1 MHPAS
6 GAAAGRSEAREAR
19 RGGDG
24 AEPTNAAREL
34 PIEKAF
40 WHIFACATLWGF
52 HVTQGQHGS
61 YRVSLVKLAMFAVY
75 AQGLLLW
82 NAKAMAQYMESI
94 YRGGLRAPRN
104 RHFVAWL
111 LLAVVVAVADSSIV
125 ICMFPVPRACRERF
139 VFPVLMNSLF
149 AFVFDLYMC
158 VFIYTLRLAYERLN
172 CRIKEVSVWSVAE
185 VQEVGKTWL
194 RLSRLLD
201 EHNQTFEQIMH
212 GRFSIFLAEI
222 MCLLYTLATL
232 SHTKNMPLA
241 LILPLMESLTLAMTL
256 SLQESIIGNL
266 CQVMLDLSHTAD
278 PLPCRAK
285 YKAKAR
291 PCLGDH
297 QNPGKRDAMP
307 CIRISGETRLDM
319 GSRQERRL
327 RNGPNFMDD
336 REVKCD
342 EGTKEKYDKDVEMKG
357 GEDSEPRHGSDIEVK
372 DRGRDREGFTEVRD
386 TETTAHWEKQKET
399 RIASPCQDANVK
411 IELKSCQ
418 EEEIK
423 QGQSL
428 GRNPGSKQRWND
440 CGPQC
445 GCCQYHL
452 NNIITR
458 MEARPA
464 VIKIWGQAS
473 LGRESFVYLAGLVMT
488 YLVILLQLRPNQVP

>member
-1 MHPAS
+1 MVLIQKS
-6 GAAAGRSEAREAR
+6 
-19 RGGDG
+19 
-24 AEPTNAAREL
+24 
-34 PIEKAF
+34 
-40 WHIFACATLWGF
+40 
-52 HVTQGQHGS
+52 
-61 YRVSLVKLAMFAVY
+61 
-75 AQGLLLW
+75 
-82 NAKAMAQYMESI
+82 
-94 YRGGLRAPRN
+94 
-104 RHFVAWL
+104 HFL
-111 LLAVVVAVADSSIV
+111 
-125 ICMFPVPRACRERF
+125 
-139 VFPVLMNSLF
+139 
-149 AFVFDLYMC
+149 
-158 VFIYTLRLAYERLN
+158 
-172 CRIKEVSVWSVAE
+172 
-185 VQEVGKTWL
+185 Q
-194 RLSRLLD
+194 
-201 EHNQTFEQIMH
+201 
-212 GRFSIFLAEI
+212 
-222 MCLLYTLATL
+222 
-232 SHTKNMPLA
+232 
-241 LILPLMESLTLAMTL
+241 
-256 SLQESIIGNL
+256 QESIIGNL

-297 QNPGKRDAMP
+297 QNPGKRD
-307 CIRISGETRLDM
+307 GETRLDM

-372 DRGRDREGFTEVRD
+372 DRGRDTEGFTEVRD

-399 RIASPCQDANVK
+399 RIASPYQDANVK

-464 VIKIWGQAS
+464 VIKIWGQARYV
-473 LGRESFVYLAGLVMT
+473 LYVFMLHTG
-488 YLVILLQLRPNQVP
+488 YLVPVYAYRVPAVPVQVRATLK